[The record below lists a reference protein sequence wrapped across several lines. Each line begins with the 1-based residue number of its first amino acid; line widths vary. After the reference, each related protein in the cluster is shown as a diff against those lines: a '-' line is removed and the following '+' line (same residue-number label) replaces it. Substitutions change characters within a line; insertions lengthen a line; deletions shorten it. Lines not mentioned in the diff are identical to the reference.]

1 MQPAHAEQMNIIN
14 QCYPPVC
21 AAILVTG
28 GYPDPAGGD
37 SAVSAE
43 VLRADGTAWCA
54 LPPLP
59 YPTIVHSQSGEGG
72 LDASLDDLF

>member
-1 MQPAHAEQMNIIN
+1 MIVWYILNVIPT
-14 QCYPPVC
+14 PVC

-43 VLRADGTAWCA
+43 VLRADGTAWCS

>member
-1 MQPAHAEQMNIIN
+1 MIDT
-14 QCYPPVC
+14 PVC
-21 AAILVTG
+21 AAIMVTG
-28 GYPDPAGGD
+28 GYPVTAYLD

-59 YPTIVHSQSGEGG
+59 YPTILHSQSG
-72 LDASLDDLF
+72 DSSLSP

>member
-1 MQPAHAEQMNIIN
+1 MVYIE
-14 QCYPPVC
+14 CYPPTPVC

-59 YPTIVHSQSGEGG
+59 YPTIVHSQSGDDR

>member
-1 MQPAHAEQMNIIN
+1 MLSPT
-14 QCYPPVC
+14 PVC

-43 VLRADGTAWCA
+43 VLRADGTAWCS